1 MKTGQEEENMNTGQ
15 TLQQGKME
23 IISPFL
29 WYSNPEIPEILCEFV
44 KYMYMY
50 SGTCAI

>member
-15 TLQQGKME
+15 TLQQSKME

-29 WYSNPEIPEILCEFV
+29 WL
-44 KYMYMY
+44 
-50 SGTCAI
+50 

>member
-1 MKTGQEEENMNTGQ
+1 MNTGQ

-29 WYSNPEIPEILCEFV
+29 WLRCPN
-44 KYMYMY
+44 
-50 SGTCAI
+50 SGRSTVGRHFTQQ